1 MASRKI
7 GILGGTFDPIHNAH
21 LILGEAAREQFGLDR
36 IVFMPTGKPYMKDQ
50 GGNLTSGELRYQM
63 VKLAIDSN
71 PYFTCSRLEIDREGN
86 TYTIDTLYELEKM
99 YPGDEIYLILG
110 GDTFKQ
116 IETWYKSEEIFKN
129 CVILAAIRNNMS
141 IAEMD
146 EQRRYLHDKYG
157 ADVRILQY
165 KNIDI
170 SSSDIRSRIMTG
182 RSVRY
187 MLPESVIEFASLK
200 NIYNGMASSDDDDDM
215 KIYHG

>member
-1 MASRKI
+1 MAARKI

-36 IVFMPTGKPYMKDQ
+36 IIFMPSGRPYMKDITA
-50 GGNLTSGELRYQM
+50 NITSGDLRYQM

-71 PYFTCSRLEIDREGN
+71 PYFTASRLEIDREGN

-99 YPGDEIYLILG
+99 YPGDEIYFILG

-116 IETWYKSEEIFKN
+116 IESWYKSEEIFKH
-129 CVILAAIRNNMS
+129 CIILAAIRNNMS
-141 IAEMD
+141 IADMD

-157 ADVRILQY
+157 ADIRILQY
-165 KNIDI
+165 KNIEI
-170 SSSDIRSRIMTG
+170 SSSDIRARIMTG

-200 NIYNGMASSDDDDDM
+200 NIYNGIAASNEDDDM

>member
-1 MASRKI
+1 MAARKI

-36 IVFMPTGKPYMKDQ
+36 IIFMPSGRPYMKDITT
-50 GGNLTSGELRYQM
+50 NITSGDLRYQM

-71 PYFTCSRLEIDREGN
+71 PYFTASRLEIDREGN

-99 YPGDEIYLILG
+99 YPGDEIYFILG

-116 IETWYKSEEIFKN
+116 IESWYKSEEIFKH
-129 CVILAAIRNNMS
+129 CIILAAIRNNMS
-141 IAEMD
+141 IADMD

-157 ADVRILQY
+157 ADIRILQY
-165 KNIDI
+165 KNIEI
-170 SSSDIRSRIMTG
+170 SSSDIRARIMTG

-200 NIYNGMASSDDDDDM
+200 NIYNGMAASNEDDDM

>member
-1 MASRKI
+1 MAARKI

-36 IVFMPTGKPYMKDQ
+36 IIFMPSGRPYMKDITT
-50 GGNLTSGELRYQM
+50 NITSGDLRYQM

-71 PYFTCSRLEIDREGN
+71 PYFTASRLEIDREGN

-99 YPGDEIYLILG
+99 YPGDEIYFILG

-116 IETWYKSEEIFKN
+116 IESWYKSEEIFKH
-129 CVILAAIRNNMS
+129 CIILAAIRNNMS
-141 IAEMD
+141 IADMD

-157 ADVRILQY
+157 ADIRILQY
-165 KNIDI
+165 KNIEI
-170 SSSDIRSRIMTG
+170 SSSDIRARIMTG

-200 NIYNGMASSDDDDDM
+200 NIYNGIAASNEDDDM